1 MMIRWHGH
9 ACFEI
14 KNDLR
19 IVIDPHDGRSI
30 GLKTPKVSADLV
42 LVTHDH
48 FDHNAVRVVSG
59 KFKTIMG
66 PGEYKIGN
74 VRVKGI
80 EAYHDEYHGAKR
92 GKITMYK
99 ITINNFSLLHAGDLG
114 HILDSSILN
123 NIGDT
128 DILFT
133 PVGGVYTV
141 DARNAY
147 ENVKLIN
154 PKITIP
160 MHYYVPG
167 LSLRLA
173 PVDDFLRYFSKEEI
187 SYVGNAVE
195 FSKEDLKSQIK
206 VWVFTL

>member
-14 KNDLR
+14 KNNLR

-30 GLKTPKVSADLV
+30 GLKPPKVTADLV
-42 LVTHDH
+42 LVTHNH
-48 FDHNAVRVVSG
+48 FDHNAVRVVNG
-59 KFKTIMG
+59 KFKTITG
-66 PGEYKIGN
+66 PGKYRTGDIKIN
-74 VRVKGI
+74 GI

-92 GKITMYK
+92 GKIAMYK
-99 ITINNFSLLHAGDLG
+99 IIMDGISLLHAGDLG
-114 HILDSSILN
+114 HILNSSQLKE
-123 NIGDT
+123 IGDV
-128 DILFT
+128 DILFI

-141 DARNAY
+141 DARGAY

-154 PKITIP
+154 PKIAVP

-167 LSLRLA
+167 LSLRLN
-173 PVDDFLRYFSKEEI
+173 PVDDFLRYFSKDEI
-187 SYVGNAVE
+187 VYVGNSIE
-195 FSKEDLKSQIK
+195 FSKDDLESQAR